1 VFIFF
6 SYLSI
11 YIVGAFHT
19 LAICAFDGGLSNSE
33 AGLHYFSI
41 LTSTI
46 KPISD
51 IFLESR
57 KIPEKYLDISLSK
70 NVRMSV
76 KQAQTLINTMFSTVT
91 MFSIVNETHSADKF
105 RSAGKIMQN
114 AAENVSKRTPAF

>member
-11 YIVGAFHT
+11 YIAGAFHT
-19 LAICAFDGGLSNSE
+19 SAICAFDGGLSNSE

-51 IFLESR
+51 IFHESR

-76 KQAQTLINTMFSTVT
+76 KQAQTLINTMFS
-91 MFSIVNETHSADKF
+91 IVNEIHSADKF

-114 AAENVSKRTPAF
+114 AA

>member
-1 VFIFF
+1 
-6 SYLSI
+6 
-11 YIVGAFHT
+11 VGAFHR

-51 IFLESR
+51 IFHKSR

-114 AAENVSKRTPAF
+114 AAENVSKRTLAF

>member
-6 SYLSI
+6 SYVSI
-11 YIVGAFHT
+11 FVVGAFHT
-19 LAICAFDGGLSNSE
+19 LAICAFDGGLGNSE

-51 IFLESR
+51 IFHKSR

-70 NVRMSV
+70 KCANER
-76 KQAQTLINTMFSTVT
+76 QASSDPYQYDVFNRDDVF
-91 MFSIVNETHSADKF
+91 NRE
-105 RSAGKIMQN
+105 
-114 AAENVSKRTPAF
+114 